1 MCDTLNNCPMP
12 KAIAPL
18 PRNAR
23 RRIRWLPCL
32 ALVWLLPLT
41 ATADHDSGRSAPI
54 VGAGAHFAW
63 VIFHEL
69 QPELER
75 ATGRK
80 LELHGRNSALGMGC
94 KAGIRNAGKH
104 SPAHETFG
112 FVCCPLDE
120 AELAK
125 NNLVLHPL
133 AREPILIL
141 VNEANPV
148 RNLSTAQVRAIFRGE
163 IRNWKA
169 VGGPDKGI
177 VVVTRLHCRKRSGHW
192 KHILP
197 RAEDFRPDRLDVS
210 GAEDMVQ
217 KINDFTWAIG
227 HTGATW
233 AFRADD
239 RVRALTIDGHAP
251 TAANLA
257 AGRYPFHRQLGAV
270 VRADARGDVLEVI
283 RAVKQGKTFE
293 KLARKYQLLPLN
305 DARP

>member
-1 MCDTLNNCPMP
+1 MS
-12 KAIAPL
+12 KAITRLLRQLRGLLRSAVL
-18 PRNAR
+18 P
-23 RRIRWLPCL
+23 
-32 ALVWLLPLT
+32 VLLLT
-41 ATADHDSGRSAPI
+41 ATSAMAEHDAGETAPI

-75 ATGRK
+75 ATGRR

-94 KAGIRNAGKH
+94 NAGIRNARKH

-112 FVCCPLDE
+112 FVCCPLDK

-141 VNEANPV
+141 VNDANPV

-169 VGGPDKGI
+169 VGGPDKAI
-177 VVVTRLHCRKRSGHW
+177 VVVTRLHCKKRPGHW

-233 AFRADD
+233 SFRPSD

-251 TAANLA
+251 TAENLA

-270 VRADARGDVLEVI
+270 VRADARGDVLKVI
-283 RAVKQGKTFE
+283 QAVKQGKAFE
-293 KLARKYQLLPLN
+293 KVAHKYQLLPLN
-305 DARP
+305 DTRP